1 MEKPTSWL
9 DKMTPEERASAKK
22 YVDTW
27 KVAGPILEK
36 LRREELKKVDT
47 YSSVQSLS
55 GSFDFSVPP
64 FCPKPTSG
72 LIEQQAWFKKIKGD

>member
-1 MEKPTSWL
+1 
-9 DKMTPEERASAKK
+9 MTPDERALAKK

-27 KVAGPILEK
+27 KVTGPILER

-47 YSSVQSLS
+47 FKSVQALS

-64 FCPKPTSG
+64 FRPHPTSG
-72 LIEQQAWFKKIKGD
+72 LIEQQAWFKKDKR